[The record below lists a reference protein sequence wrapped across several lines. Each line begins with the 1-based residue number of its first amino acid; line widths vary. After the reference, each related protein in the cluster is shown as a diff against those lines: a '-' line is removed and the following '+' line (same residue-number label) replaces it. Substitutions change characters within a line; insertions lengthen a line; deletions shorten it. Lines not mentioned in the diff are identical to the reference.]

1 MMYRGRGDDDMA
13 SKRKYEV
20 QGTKGDETVT
30 IACDDRRTAEDAAEG
45 FKRDGYENVRIV
57 ENF

>member
-1 MMYRGRGDDDMA
+1 MA

-20 QGTKGDETVT
+20 QGTKGTETVT
-30 IACDDRRTAEDAAEG
+30 IACDDRKTADDAAEG
-45 FKRDGYENVRIV
+45 FKRDGYEKVRIV